1 MYNYQE
7 QLVCVRIYAF
17 LAIVYFKTALK
28 VKVLFIS
35 VKCIYNV
42 TTSIQEYALFW
53 SYIFTFMV
61 ISVTNFVLEALTG
74 VKLPND

>member
-1 MYNYQE
+1 MYTVVDNTESRYMYNYQE

-42 TTSIQEYALFW
+42 TTSIQVSIKKNMHCLGRIFLLLW
-53 SYIFTFMV
+53 S
-61 ISVTNFVLEALTG
+61 SQ
-74 VKLPND
+74 

>member
-17 LAIVYFKTALK
+17 LAIVYFKTVLK

-42 TTSIQEYALFW
+42 TTSIQVSIKKNMHCLGRIFLLLW
-53 SYIFTFMV
+53 S
-61 ISVTNFVLEALTG
+61 SQ
-74 VKLPND
+74 